1 MKRFGMLALFL
12 GLALLIGLVVYE
24 GAADIATIL
33 ARAGW
38 VLCWLVPLHI
48 IPLALD
54 ARGWQT
60 LLQKNSPSLPY
71 LSWVAAVREAVNRLL
86 PAGNIGGE
94 VLGIR
99 LAALAVL
106 TPGVVPAS
114 VIVEVLLTMIGQ
126 YLLCVMGVVATI
138 LAVARVPGIS
148 TMITALLVS
157 LLVPLGLVLMLKK
170 GDVFTRLE
178 TLAKRMVGSNSKA
191 LADFDG
197 PQLDQALRNLLKR
210 YYVLGAALVWQLAGM
225 LFGCLETWL
234 ALSLLGHPV
243 SLFAALSIEALSL
256 IIRSV
261 AFFVPG
267 GLGVQEAG
275 IIMLGQLYGIDA
287 EVALSMAL
295 VRRMREIAVGVPAL
309 VSWQWFEARRFRLAA
324 SRPGSV
330 SQ

>member
-1 MKRFGMLALFL
+1 MKRLGILALFA

-38 VLCWLVPLHI
+38 VLCWLVPLHL
-48 IPLALD
+48 IPVALD
-54 ARGWQT
+54 ARGWQV
-60 LLQKNSPSLPY
+60 LLQKDAPNLAY

-86 PAGNIGGE
+86 PAANIGGE

-99 LAALAVL
+99 LGALAVA

-126 YLLCVMGVVATI
+126 YVLCVLGVVMTMF
-138 LAVARVPGIS
+138 AVAALPGVGS
-148 TMITALLVS
+148 MVTALLLS
-157 LLVPLGLVLMLKK
+157 LLVPLLLVLMLKK
-170 GDVFTRLE
+170 GDVFTRIEL
-178 TLAKRMVGSNSKA
+178 LARRLIGADNKA

-197 PQLDQALRNLLKR
+197 PQLDLALRTLLKR
-210 YYVLGAALVWQLAGM
+210 YRVLAAALAWQLSGM

-243 SLFAALSIEALSL
+243 GLFAALSIEALSL

-267 GLGVQEAG
+267 GLGIQEAG
-275 IIMLGQLYGIDA
+275 IIMLGRLYGIDA

-295 VRRMREIAVGVPAL
+295 VRRMREVTFGVPAL
-309 VSWQWFEARRFRLAA
+309 ISWQWFEARRFRVNATATLK
-324 SRPGSV
+324 S
-330 SQ
+330 

>member
-1 MKRFGMLALFL
+1 MKRFGILALFA
-12 GLALLIGLVVYE
+12 GLALFIGLVVYE

-38 VLCWLVPLHI
+38 VLCWLLPLHV

-54 ARGWQT
+54 ARGWQN
-60 LLQKNSPSLPY
+60 LLRLDAPGLPY
-71 LSWVAAVREAVNRLL
+71 LTWVAAIREAVNRLL

-94 VLGIR
+94 VVGIR
-99 LAALAVL
+99 LAALAVA

-126 YLLCVMGVVATI
+126 YLLCVLGVAATMF
-138 LAVARVPGIS
+138 AVQALPGIGS
-148 TMITALLVS
+148 IITALLLS
-157 LLVPLGLVLMLKK
+157 LLVPLGLVLTLKN
-170 GDVFTRLE
+170 GDVFTRIELV
-178 TLAKRMVGSNSKA
+178 AKRLIGADSKA

-197 PQLDQALRNLLKR
+197 PQLDLALRTLLKR
-210 YYVLGAALVWQLAGM
+210 YGVLATALGWQLAGM
-225 LFGCLETWL
+225 LFGCLETWF

-275 IIMLGQLYGIDA
+275 IIMLGRLYGIDA
-287 EVALSMAL
+287 EVALSLAL

-309 VSWQWFEARRFRLAA
+309 LSWQWFEARRFRISAA
-324 SRPGSV
+324 RS
-330 SQ
+330 